1 MLNLSLFQGITSKIG
16 NRHSLELPAKI
27 LSESKFGEYTC
38 NATNK
43 YGSDAKMI
51 EVSGNKTWT
60 IAAWKEYLYFQ
71 IQIISW

>member
-1 MLNLSLFQGITSKIG
+1 MFQGITSKIG

-27 LSESKFGEYTC
+27 LSESKFGVYTC

-51 EVSGNKTWT
+51 EVSGNK
-60 IAAWKEYLYFQ
+60 IFPDAINIDYNVYSSCFIFMLFMN
-71 IQIISW
+71 I